1 MQVAGAG
8 VRKPPKEETA
18 GRKGRC
24 LVGRDLWGFEDRGW
38 LACIVEM
45 SILHEG
51 YRRTLAPIG
60 AGRAEGDLRPTSF
73 WRQSARAVGKIVRR
87 PDRST
92 DVAHRYRILDIKLGI
107 LSLRKSPDDEFVG

>member
-92 DVAHRYRILDIKLGI
+92 DVAHRYRILDYYLESS
-107 LSLRKSPDDEFVG
+107 SLRKSPRR